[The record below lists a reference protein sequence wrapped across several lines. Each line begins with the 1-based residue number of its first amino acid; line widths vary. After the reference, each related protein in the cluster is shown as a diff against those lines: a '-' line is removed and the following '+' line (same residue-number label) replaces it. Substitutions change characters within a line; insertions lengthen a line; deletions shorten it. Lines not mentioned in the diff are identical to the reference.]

1 MMRSLKTRLSV
12 TMLCVI
18 FAVIMAVTLL
28 SVIFIRNTASRKA
41 NQLLLMLC
49 ENGQYSLNY
58 YFDSVQSSVNNI
70 TAFVED
76 DLKGLDDE
84 QFEKH
89 MENAREYFD
98 FIVSQTNGVLTYY
111 YRIDPSVSTKVKGF
125 WYTNL
130 DGNGFE
136 EHEVTD
142 ITLYDVNDT
151 SKLVWFT
158 VPKFEGKSI
167 WLPPYITDNLDVKV
181 ISYDAPIYY
190 KGQFI
195 GVVGIEIDYSAMAKE
210 VDSIKFYDNGYAF
223 LSDADGTLFYHPYID
238 VANLPSDT
246 EIKMPFSYKTE
257 ETSAQYVYNGVLKE
271 AVWLPLSNGM
281 HLNITVPVS
290 ETEGEWR
297 GLIVTI
303 LVCAVIAMVVA
314 GIFLIFILGFITKP
328 LEQLTEASEQVD
340 KGNFDVNL
348 PYNRDDEIGRLTKS
362 FKKLSGNMKAHINAL
377 NEQAF
382 FDSLTHV
389 RNKGAFSIVIE
400 ELQEQINNGSID
412 PDFALG
418 VFDCD
423 GLKRINDQYGHDKGD
438 IYLKKACRTISDV
451 FKRSP
456 VYRVG
461 GDEFIIIL
469 KNEDFHNLK
478 FLLERFD
485 IVVDEI
491 NASADAPW
499 EQVWISKGFAIYDP
513 SEDNLVQKIMQ
524 RADKLMYENKRE
536 RKMCRET

>member
-1 MMRSLKTRLSV
+1 MRSLKTRLSI

-18 FAVIMAVTLL
+18 FAVILIFTLL
-28 SVIFIRNTASRKA
+28 SVVFIRKTASQKA
-41 NQLLLMLC
+41 EQLLLMLC

-58 YFDSVQSSVNNI
+58 YFDSVQGSVNNI
-70 TAFVED
+70 TAYVEG
-76 DLKGLDDE
+76 DLKGLDDSQLE
-84 QFEKH
+84 EH
-89 MENAREYFD
+89 MENARRYFD
-98 FIVSQTNGVLTYY
+98 SVISQTNGVLTYY

-130 DGNGFE
+130 DGNGFK
-136 EHEVTD
+136 EHTVTD
-142 ITLYDVNDT
+142 ITQYDVNDT

-167 WLPPYITDNLDVKV
+167 WLPPYVTDNLDVKV

-190 KGQFI
+190 DGQFI

-223 LSDADGTLFYHPYID
+223 LSDANGNLFYHPYID
-238 VANLPSDT
+238 VADMPSDA
-246 EIKMPFSYKTE
+246 EKQMPYSNKAE
-257 ETSAQYVYNGVLKE
+257 ETSTQYVYNGVLKD

-281 HLNITVPVS
+281 YLNITVPVK

-297 GLIVTI
+297 SLIVNI
-303 LVCAVIAMVVA
+303 LVCAVIALVVSGA
-314 GIFLIFILGFITKP
+314 FLVFTLGFITRP
-328 LEQLTEASEQVD
+328 LEELTDAAEQVD
-340 KGNFDVNL
+340 KGNFDITL
-348 PYNRDDEIGRLTKS
+348 TYDKDDEIGRLTKS

-389 RNKGAFSIVIE
+389 RNKGAFSIAIE

-412 PDFALG
+412 PHFALG
-418 VFDCD
+418 AFDCD
-423 GLKRINDQYGHDKGD
+423 GLKQINDQYGHDKGD
-438 IYLKKACRTISDV
+438 LYLKKACRTISDV

-461 GDEFIIIL
+461 GDEFFIIL

-491 NASADAPW
+491 NATAEEPW
-499 EQVWISKGFAIYDP
+499 EQVWLSKGFATYDP
-513 SEDNLVQKIMQ
+513 AEDNLVQKIMQ
-524 RADKLMYENKRE
+524 RADRLMYEDKRE